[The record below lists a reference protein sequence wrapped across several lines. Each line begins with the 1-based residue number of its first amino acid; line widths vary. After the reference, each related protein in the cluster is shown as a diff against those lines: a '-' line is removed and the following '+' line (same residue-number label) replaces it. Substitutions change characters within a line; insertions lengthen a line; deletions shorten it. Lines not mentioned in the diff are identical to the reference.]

1 MANSSSMEN
10 EDVFSFE
17 LPSPPGWKKKFM
29 PKQGGTPKKNEI
41 IFTAPTGEEI
51 TNRRQLEQYLK
62 SHPGGPPASHFDW
75 GTGETPRRSARIS
88 EKSKATRSPES
99 ETPRRKRSRKSS
111 SSKKD
116 AKQKEEV
123 EEVEMQEADKTEKE
137 IEKGGVKENEDET
150 LGIKKDVPKENQEV
164 NKDETQDFKNDVSK
178 ENQEEKK
185 DETQNITNIVSKE
198 NQEEAK
204 DETGDMKIDVSK
216 ENEDETQDKEDD
228 VSKENQKETKDET
241 GDIKTDISKEKK
253 DEDLNLD
260 GKTKAGKDV
269 VVPSGPEGNSK
280 EPIVEEVPEKVE
292 QAPVQAEEKKSEV
305 EEKIESQLSAGGN
318 GEVKEKEEINKNE
331 EQPGLVNNETSKK
344 LEAEGNENI
353 SNGKVGE
360 AEP

>member
-1 MANSSSMEN
+1 
-10 EDVFSFE
+10 
-17 LPSPPGWKKKFM
+17 M

-62 SHPGGPPASHFDW
+62 SHPGGPPVSHFDW

-123 EEVEMQEADKTEKE
+123 EEVEMQEAEKAEKE
-137 IEKGGVKENEDET
+137 IEKGVVKENEDET
-150 LGIKKDVPKENQEV
+150 LDIKKDVPKENQEE

-178 ENQEEKK
+178 ENQEERK
-185 DETQNITNIVSKE
+185 DETQDITNDVSKD

-204 DETGDMKIDVSK
+204 DETRDMKTDVSK
-216 ENEDETQDKEDD
+216 ENED
-228 VSKENQKETKDET
+228 V
-241 GDIKTDISKEKK
+241 KK

-260 GKTKAGKDV
+260 GKTETGKDV
-269 VVPSGPEGNSK
+269 EVPSGPEGNSK

-305 EEKIESQLSAGGN
+305 EEEKMENQLSAGGN
-318 GEVKEKEEINKNE
+318 GEVKEKEETNKND
-331 EQPGLVNNETSKK
+331 EQPGLMNNETSKK

-353 SNGKVGE
+353 SNGKVGR